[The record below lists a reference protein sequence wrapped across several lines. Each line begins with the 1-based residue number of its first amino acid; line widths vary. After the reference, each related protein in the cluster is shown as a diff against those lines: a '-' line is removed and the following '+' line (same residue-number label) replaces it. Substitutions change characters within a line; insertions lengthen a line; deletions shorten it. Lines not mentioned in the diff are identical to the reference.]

1 MLVIGVRSS
10 WLTVAT
16 KSALTCSSS
25 RSRSTAERS
34 WSRAVT
40 SDWLRASRSVTSS
53 AMQRWPVELADLV
66 LHAR

>member
-16 KSALTCSSS
+16 KSALTRSSS
-25 RSRSTAERS
+25 RSWSTAERS

-40 SDWLRASRSVTSS
+40 SARCAASRSVTSS
-53 AMQRWPVELADLV
+53 AMQR
-66 LHAR
+66 